1 MKIVIID
8 GQGGRIGRTII
19 EQLKEKHGNLELYAI
34 GTNSIAT
41 SAMLKA
47 GADYGATGENAV
59 IVNAADS
66 DIIIGPIGIVFANAL
81 LGEITP
87 AIATAIGASKATSG
101 IVLPLSHLFTAGVV
115 TPRIVAISSCVI
127 PIANLRFLIL
137 IPTVFSIFLSISGA
151 QTETDKIKE
160 SAKRIPIR
168 PVATC
173 HLALFPF
180 CRLLIVLC

>member
-1 MKIVIID
+1 MKITVID

-59 IVNAADS
+59 IVNATDS
-66 DIIIGPIGIVFANAL
+66 DIIVGPIGIVFANAL

-87 AIATAIGASKATSG
+87 AIATAIGVSKAYK
-101 IVLPLSHLFTAGVV
+101 
-115 TPRIVAISSCVI
+115 
-127 PIANLRFLIL
+127 IL
-137 IPTVFSIFLSISGA
+137 IPVNRCNHYVAGCTDAPMSEYIKLAIS
-151 QTETDKIKE
+151 KIE
-160 SAKRIPIR
+160 SM
-168 PVATC
+168 
-173 HLALFPF
+173 L
-180 CRLLIVLC
+180 

>member
-1 MKIVIID
+1 MKITVID
-8 GQGGRIGRTII
+8 GQGGRIGRTVI
-19 EQLKEKHGNLELYAI
+19 EQLKEKHGELELFAI

-87 AIATAIGASKATSG
+87 AIATAIGASKAYK
-101 IVLPLSHLFTAGVV
+101 
-115 TPRIVAISSCVI
+115 
-127 PIANLRFLIL
+127 IL
-137 IPTVFSIFLSISGA
+137 IPVNRCNHYVVGC
-151 QTETDKIKE
+151 TEASTSEYIKLAINKIE
-160 SAKRIPIR
+160 SM
-168 PVATC
+168 
-173 HLALFPF
+173 L
-180 CRLLIVLC
+180 